1 MRTNEPSFDPP
12 VGELGLA
19 VGVQPRVGIDRVVGR
34 PAHRHVARLVE
45 TLGVQHVVAED
56 AVEEDAEVETTPR
69 NVDAQ
74 RGHPVG
80 IRVAD
85 DAHVVLVDGLQS
97 VAIVNIHILELTRL
111 GVVARKAGAQ
121 ALGQRLHDAV
131 GLVAVE
137 HVHRLPY
144 GEDIRIGAELFAL
157 VAVIFILHAG
167 PQVGFQTGLHGVS
180 EAEHLV
186 AVAREDEGA
195 AHAPVAVLERHA
207 VDRQFD
213 AAVADLAV
221 VDPHLVVTRRRRDV
235 ALAQQVRGAL
245 VIPVESHV
253 QTVAEERH
261 VQSEVDLRGGLPF
274 QSLVRDA
281 APKRIDAVLPRVTR
295 LIAGSDGRHPLA
307 SVEIFVLSVAAQRL
321 VGRNAL
327 VARNTVGG
335 ADLQHVENVQ
345 VPDEPLLVHLPAE
358 RPRGEE
364 GPLVVGAEFRRT
376 VGAGREG
383 EEEPVV
389 ERVVDTREGRDQLGL
404 VGAVADRIGLRIARG
419 EVLVAQRFVDEALG
433 GQRRTARLVVLVRV
447 TAHHRQPVLFSKG
460 PIERGVGFENDV
472 VVLPVADRPVTVVEH
487 ARLGILLREIFVG
500 DLLAVLVVELR
511 HDVQA
516 GKHVP
521 VHRSERDDV

>member
-1 MRTNEPSFDPP
+1 MRTNEPSSTH
-12 VGELGLA
+12 
-19 VGVQPRVGIDRVVGR
+19 QSRVGIGRVVGR
-34 PAHRHVARLVE
+34 PAHRHIARLVE

-97 VAIVNIHILELTRL
+97 VAVVNVHILELTRL

-131 GLVAVE
+131 GPVSVKD
-137 HVHRLPY
+137 VHRLPY

-167 PQVGFQTGLHGVS
+167 AQVGFQTGLHGVS

-245 VIPVESHV
+245 VVPVESHV

-274 QSLVRDA
+274 QTLVRDA
-281 APKRIDAVLPRVTR
+281 APKRIDAVLPRVT
-295 LIAGSDGRHPLA
+295 
-307 SVEIFVLSVAAQRL
+307 
-321 VGRNAL
+321 
-327 VARNTVGG
+327 
-335 ADLQHVENVQ
+335 
-345 VPDEPLLVHLPAE
+345 
-358 RPRGEE
+358 
-364 GPLVVGAEFRRT
+364 
-376 VGAGREG
+376 
-383 EEEPVV
+383 
-389 ERVVDTREGRDQLGL
+389 
-404 VGAVADRIGLRIARG
+404 
-419 EVLVAQRFVDEALG
+419 
-433 GQRRTARLVVLVRV
+433 
-447 TAHHRQPVLFSKG
+447 
-460 PIERGVGFENDV
+460 
-472 VVLPVADRPVTVVEH
+472 
-487 ARLGILLREIFVG
+487 
-500 DLLAVLVVELR
+500 
-511 HDVQA
+511 
-516 GKHVP
+516 
-521 VHRSERDDV
+521 